1 MIWILFANLHLIGKS
16 SAKKNIFILS
26 KEDKKF
32 LFSLLLFSV
41 FISFIESFAISLV
54 MPFITLAS
62 DFSYFDRNKYLIQL
76 KDYLA
81 LPVFEIIVYFGVVLI
96 VFYVLRALL
105 NSYYFHLLARFSKGR
120 YHAIAYKVFAKF
132 LNTDYENFTQKN
144 QSEIL
149 KSITGEVYNLSTM
162 ISSFLLMM
170 SEIFVVLLLY
180 TLMLLVNYK
189 ITLFLSLFMIINA
202 FILIK
207 VLSPI
212 VKKAGLKR
220 EEAMKNFFEILN
232 INLNN
237 FKLIKLKTKE
247 DGVLNLF
254 KTQSEIFAKANITNE
269 SVSAMP
275 RIYLE
280 GVGFCVLVFIVVFL
294 VFKNQSDISG
304 ILATIS
310 IFVLALYRL
319 MPSANRIITS
329 YHDLL
334 YYRSSLDIIYQ
345 ILKQKEESLGEEK
358 IDFDK
363 ELRLENLSF
372 GYKDK
377 KNLFTCLNLSIKKG
391 EKIAFIGESGCG
403 KSTLV
408 DIIIGLLSPREGR
421 VLVDKNE
428 LNMKNV
434 KNYRQKIGYIPQ
446 NIYLFN
452 DSIAKNI
459 SFGDE
464 VDEEKLQRVIKQA
477 NLEHFVKN
485 LPQGVQTKVG
495 DGGSN
500 LSGGQKQRIA
510 IARALYLDPEIL
522 VLDEA
527 TSALDTESEA
537 RIMDEIYKISK
548 DKTMIIIAH
557 RLSTITRCDS
567 IYRLEHGKLFKEDKK

>member
-1 MIWILFANLHLIGKS
+1 ML
-16 SAKKNIFILS
+16 KKIFFILS

-62 DFSYFDRNKYLIQL
+62 DFSYFDKNKYLIQL

-81 LPVFEIIVYFGVVLI
+81 LPVFEIIVYFGVILI

-232 INLNN
+232 TNLNN

-537 RIMDEIYKISK
+537 RIMDKIYKISK

>member
-1 MIWILFANLHLIGKS
+1 ML
-16 SAKKNIFILS
+16 KKIFFILS

-62 DFSYFDRNKYLIQL
+62 DFSYFDKNKYLIQL

-81 LPVFEIIVYFGVVLI
+81 LPVFEIIVYFGLVLI
-96 VFYVLRALL
+96 IFYVLRALL

-232 INLNN
+232 TNLNN

-254 KTQSEIFAKANITNE
+254 KTQSEIFARANITNE

-363 ELRLENLSF
+363 ELRLENLTF

-421 VLVDKNE
+421 VLLDENE

-567 IYRLEHGKLFKEDKK
+567 IYRLENGKLFKEDKK

>member
-1 MIWILFANLHLIGKS
+1 ML
-16 SAKKNIFILS
+16 KKIFFILS

-62 DFSYFDRNKYLIQL
+62 DFSYFDKNKYLIQL

-81 LPVFEIIVYFGVVLI
+81 LPVFEIIVYFGVILI

-232 INLNN
+232 TNLNN

-377 KNLFTCLNLSIKKG
+377 KNLFTYLNLSIKKG

>member
-1 MIWILFANLHLIGKS
+1 ML
-16 SAKKNIFILS
+16 KKIFFILS

-62 DFSYFDRNKYLIQL
+62 DFSYFDKNKYLIQL

-232 INLNN
+232 TNLNN

-254 KTQSEIFAKANITNE
+254 KTQSEIFARANITNE

-280 GVGFCVLVFIVVFL
+280 GVGFCILVFIVVFL

-363 ELRLENLSF
+363 ELKLENLTF

-421 VLVDKNE
+421 VLLDENE

-567 IYRLEHGKLFKEDKK
+567 IYRLENGKLFKEDKK

>member
-1 MIWILFANLHLIGKS
+1 ML
-16 SAKKNIFILS
+16 KKIFFILS

-62 DFSYFDRNKYLIQL
+62 DFSYFDKNKYLIQL

-189 ITLFLSLFMIINA
+189 ITLLLSLFMIINA

-232 INLNN
+232 TNLNN

-254 KTQSEIFAKANITNE
+254 KTQSEIFARANITNE

-358 IDFDK
+358 IDFEK
-363 ELRLENLSF
+363 ELRLENLTF

-421 VLVDKNE
+421 VLLDENE

-567 IYRLEHGKLFKEDKK
+567 IYRLENGKLFKEDKK

>member
-1 MIWILFANLHLIGKS
+1 ML
-16 SAKKNIFILS
+16 KKIFFILS

-32 LFSLLLFSV
+32 LFSLLFFSV

-62 DFSYFDRNKYLIQL
+62 DFSYFDRSKYLIQL

-232 INLNN
+232 TNLNN

-485 LPQGVQTKVG
+485 LSQGVQTKVG

>member
-1 MIWILFANLHLIGKS
+1 ML
-16 SAKKNIFILS
+16 KKIFFILS

-62 DFSYFDRNKYLIQL
+62 DFSYFDKNKYLIQL

-180 TLMLLVNYK
+180 ALMLLVNYK

-207 VLSPI
+207 ILSPI

-232 INLNN
+232 TNLNN

-254 KTQSEIFAKANITNE
+254 KTQSEIFARANITNE

-363 ELRLENLSF
+363 ELRLENLTF

-408 DIIIGLLSPREGR
+408 DIIIGLLSPKEGR
-421 VLVDKNE
+421 VLLDENE

-567 IYRLEHGKLFKEDKK
+567 IYRLENGKLFKEDKK

>member
-1 MIWILFANLHLIGKS
+1 ML
-16 SAKKNIFILS
+16 KKIFFILS

-62 DFSYFDRNKYLIQL
+62 DFSYFDKNKYLIQL

-81 LPVFEIIVYFGVVLI
+81 LPVFEIIVYFGVILI

-232 INLNN
+232 TNLNN

-452 DSIAKNI
+452 DSIAQNI

>member
-1 MIWILFANLHLIGKS
+1 ML
-16 SAKKNIFILS
+16 KKIFFILS

-62 DFSYFDRNKYLIQL
+62 DFSYFDKNKYLIQL

-81 LPVFEIIVYFGVVLI
+81 LPVFEIIVYFGLVLI
-96 VFYVLRALL
+96 IFYVLRALL

-180 TLMLLVNYK
+180 SLMLLVNYK

-232 INLNN
+232 TNLNN

-254 KTQSEIFAKANITNE
+254 KTQSEIFARANITNE

-358 IDFDK
+358 INFDK
-363 ELRLENLSF
+363 ELRLENLTF

-421 VLVDKNE
+421 VLLDENE

-567 IYRLEHGKLFKEDKK
+567 IYRLENGKLFKEDKK

>member
-1 MIWILFANLHLIGKS
+1 ML
-16 SAKKNIFILS
+16 KKIFFILS

-232 INLNN
+232 TNLNN

-452 DSIAKNI
+452 DNIAKNI

>member
-1 MIWILFANLHLIGKS
+1 ML
-16 SAKKNIFILS
+16 KKIFFILS

-62 DFSYFDRNKYLIQL
+62 DFSYFDKNKYLIQL

-81 LPVFEIIVYFGVVLI
+81 LPVFEIIVYFGLVLI
-96 VFYVLRALL
+96 IFYVLRALL

-232 INLNN
+232 TNLNN

-254 KTQSEIFAKANITNE
+254 KTQSEIFARANITNE

-358 IDFDK
+358 INFEK
-363 ELRLENLSF
+363 ELRLENLTF

-421 VLVDKNE
+421 VLLDENE

-567 IYRLEHGKLFKEDKK
+567 IYRLENGKLFKEDKK

>member
-1 MIWILFANLHLIGKS
+1 MLKKLF
-16 SAKKNIFILS
+16 FILS
-26 KEDKKF
+26 KEDKSF
-32 LFSLLLFSV
+32 LFFLLLFSI

-62 DFSYFDRNKYLIQL
+62 DFSYFDKNQYLIEI
-76 KDYLA
+76 KNYLA
-81 LPVFEIIVYFGVVLI
+81 LPVFKIIIYFGVVLI
-96 VFYVLRALL
+96 IFYILRTFL

-120 YHAIAYKVFAKF
+120 YHTIAYKVFAKF
-132 LNTDYENFTQKN
+132 LNIDYENFTKKN

-170 SEIFVVLLLY
+170 SEIFIVLLLY
-180 TLMLLVNYK
+180 ALMLLVSYK
-189 ITLFLSLFMIINA
+189 ITLFLSFFMIINA
-202 FILIK
+202 LILVK

-212 VKKAGLKR
+212 IKKAGLRR

-232 INLNN
+232 TNLNN
-237 FKLIKLKTKE
+237 FKFIKLKTKE
-247 DGVLNLF
+247 EGILNLF
-254 KTQSEIFAKANITNE
+254 KAQSEAFAKANITNE
-269 SVSAMP
+269 SVAALP

-280 GVGFCVLVFIVVFL
+280 GISFCVLVFIVVFL
-294 VFKNQSDISG
+294 VLKNESDISG

-345 ILKQKEESLGEEK
+345 ILKQDEESLGEEK
-358 IDFDK
+358 ISFKK
-363 ELRLENLSF
+363 ELKLENLAF
-372 GYKDK
+372 GYMGK
-377 KNLFTCLNLSIKKG
+377 KNLFSHLNLKIEKG
-391 EKIAFIGESGCG
+391 EKIAFIGQSGCG

-408 DIIIGLLSPREGR
+408 DIIIGLLNPREGKILIDG
-421 VLVDKNE
+421 VK
-428 LNMKNV
+428 LNAKNV

-459 SFGDE
+459 SFGDKI
-464 VDEEKLQRVIKQA
+464 DEQKLNKVIKQA
-477 NLEHFVKN
+477 NLEAFINN

-510 IARALYLDPEIL
+510 IARALYLEPEIL

-527 TSALDTESEA
+527 TSALDIQSETK
-537 RIMDEIYKISK
+537 IMDAIYKISK

-567 IYRLEHGKLFKEDKK
+567 VYRLEHGKLIKEDKK

>member
-1 MIWILFANLHLIGKS
+1 ML
-16 SAKKNIFILS
+16 KKIFFILS

-62 DFSYFDRNKYLIQL
+62 DFSYFDKNKYLIQL

-180 TLMLLVNYK
+180 TLMLLVSYK

-232 INLNN
+232 TNLNN

-254 KTQSEIFAKANITNE
+254 KTQSEIFARANITNE

-358 IDFDK
+358 INFDK
-363 ELRLENLSF
+363 ELRLENLTF

-421 VLVDKNE
+421 VLLDENE

-567 IYRLEHGKLFKEDKK
+567 IYRLENGKLFKEDKK

>member
-1 MIWILFANLHLIGKS
+1 MLKKLF
-16 SAKKNIFILS
+16 FILS
-26 KEDKKF
+26 KEDKNF
-32 LFSLLLFSV
+32 LFFLLVFSIFV
-41 FISFIESFAISLV
+41 SFIETFAISLV

-62 DFSYFDRNKYLIQL
+62 DFSYFDRNKYLISL
-76 KDYLA
+76 KEYLNI
-81 LPVFEIIVYFGVVLI
+81 PVFEIIVYFGVGLI
-96 VFYVLRALL
+96 VFYVFRALL
-105 NSYYFHLLARFSKGR
+105 NAYYFHLLARFSKGR
-120 YHAIAYKVFAKF
+120 YHAIAYKVFSKF
-132 LNTDYENFTQKN
+132 LNINYEKFTQKN

-232 INLNN
+232 TNLNN

>member
-1 MIWILFANLHLIGKS
+1 ML
-16 SAKKNIFILS
+16 KKIFFILS

-41 FISFIESFAISLV
+41 LISFIESFAISLV

-62 DFSYFDRNKYLIQL
+62 DFSYFDKNKYLIQL

-81 LPVFEIIVYFGVVLI
+81 LPVFEIIVYFGVILI

-232 INLNN
+232 TNLNN

>member
-1 MIWILFANLHLIGKS
+1 ML
-16 SAKKNIFILS
+16 KKIFFILS

-62 DFSYFDRNKYLIQL
+62 DFSYFDKNKYLIQL

-96 VFYVLRALL
+96 IFYVLRALL

-202 FILIK
+202 FVLIK

-232 INLNN
+232 TNLNN

-254 KTQSEIFAKANITNE
+254 KTQSEIFARANITNE

-358 IDFDK
+358 INFDK
-363 ELRLENLSF
+363 ELRLENLTF

-421 VLVDKNE
+421 VLLDENE

-464 VDEEKLQRVIKQA
+464 IDEEKLQRVIKQA

-567 IYRLEHGKLFKEDKK
+567 IYRLENGKLFKEDKK

>member
-1 MIWILFANLHLIGKS
+1 ML
-16 SAKKNIFILS
+16 KKIFFILS

-32 LFSLLLFSV
+32 LFSLLFFSV

-232 INLNN
+232 TNLNN

-421 VLVDKNE
+421 VIVDKNE

>member
-1 MIWILFANLHLIGKS
+1 ML
-16 SAKKNIFILS
+16 KKIFFILS

-62 DFSYFDRNKYLIQL
+62 DFSYFDKNKYLIQL

-96 VFYVLRALL
+96 VFYILRALL

-232 INLNN
+232 TNLNN

-254 KTQSEIFAKANITNE
+254 KTQSEIFARANITNE

-363 ELRLENLSF
+363 ELKLENLTF

-421 VLVDKNE
+421 VLLDENE

-434 KNYRQKIGYIPQ
+434 KSYRQKIGYIPQ

-537 RIMDEIYKISK
+537 KIMDEIYKISK

-567 IYRLEHGKLFKEDKK
+567 IYRLENGKLFKEDKK

>member
-1 MIWILFANLHLIGKS
+1 ML
-16 SAKKNIFILS
+16 KKIFFILS

-232 INLNN
+232 TNLNN

-408 DIIIGLLSPREGR
+408 DIVIGLLSPREGR

-485 LPQGVQTKVG
+485 LSQGVQTKVG

>member
-1 MIWILFANLHLIGKS
+1 ML
-16 SAKKNIFILS
+16 KKIFFILS

-62 DFSYFDRNKYLIQL
+62 DFSYFDRSKYLIQL

-421 VLVDKNE
+421 VIVDKNE

>member
-1 MIWILFANLHLIGKS
+1 ML
-16 SAKKNIFILS
+16 KKIFFILS

-62 DFSYFDRNKYLIQL
+62 DFSYFDRSKYLIQL

-149 KSITGEVYNLSTM
+149 KSIAGEVYNLSTM

-232 INLNN
+232 TNLNN

-527 TSALDTESEA
+527 TSALDAESEA

>member
-1 MIWILFANLHLIGKS
+1 ML
-16 SAKKNIFILS
+16 KKIFFILS

-62 DFSYFDRNKYLIQL
+62 DFSYFDKNKYLIRL

-232 INLNN
+232 TNLNN

-254 KTQSEIFAKANITNE
+254 KTQSEIFARANITNE

-358 IDFDK
+358 INFDK
-363 ELRLENLSF
+363 ELRLENLTF

-421 VLVDKNE
+421 VLLDENE

-537 RIMDEIYKISK
+537 KIMDEIYKISK

-567 IYRLEHGKLFKEDKK
+567 IYRLENGKLFKEDKK

>member
-1 MIWILFANLHLIGKS
+1 ML
-16 SAKKNIFILS
+16 KKIFFILS

-62 DFSYFDRNKYLIQL
+62 DFSYFDKNKYLIQL

-81 LPVFEIIVYFGVVLI
+81 LPVFEIIVYFGLVLI
-96 VFYVLRALL
+96 IFYVLRALL

-132 LNTDYENFTQKN
+132 LNIDYENFTKKN

-232 INLNN
+232 TNLNN

-254 KTQSEIFAKANITNE
+254 KTQSEIFARANITNE

-358 IDFDK
+358 INFYK
-363 ELRLENLSF
+363 ELRLENLTF
-372 GYKDK
+372 GYKNK

-421 VLVDKNE
+421 VLLDENE

-537 RIMDEIYKISK
+537 KIMDEIYKISK

-567 IYRLEHGKLFKEDKK
+567 IYRLENGKLFKEDKK

>member
-1 MIWILFANLHLIGKS
+1 ML
-16 SAKKNIFILS
+16 KKIFFILS

-62 DFSYFDRNKYLIQL
+62 DFSYFDKNKYLIQL

-180 TLMLLVNYK
+180 ALMLLVNYK

-207 VLSPI
+207 ILSPI

-232 INLNN
+232 TNLNN

-254 KTQSEIFAKANITNE
+254 KTQSEIFARANITNE

-363 ELRLENLSF
+363 ELRLENLTF

-408 DIIIGLLSPREGR
+408 DIIIGLLSPKEGR
-421 VLVDKNE
+421 VLLDENE

-485 LPQGVQTKVG
+485 LPQGAQTKVG

-567 IYRLEHGKLFKEDKK
+567 IYRLENGKLFKEDKK

>member
-1 MIWILFANLHLIGKS
+1 ML
-16 SAKKNIFILS
+16 KKIFFILS

-62 DFSYFDRNKYLIQL
+62 DFSYFDKNKYLIQL

-170 SEIFVVLLLY
+170 SEIFVVFLLY

-232 INLNN
+232 TNLNN

-254 KTQSEIFAKANITNE
+254 KTQSEIFARANITNE

-358 IDFDK
+358 INFDK
-363 ELRLENLSF
+363 ELRLENLTF

-421 VLVDKNE
+421 VLLDENE

-537 RIMDEIYKISK
+537 KIMDEIYKISK

-567 IYRLEHGKLFKEDKK
+567 IYRLENGKLFKEDKK

>member
-1 MIWILFANLHLIGKS
+1 ML
-16 SAKKNIFILS
+16 KKIFFILS

-62 DFSYFDRNKYLIQL
+62 DFSYFDKNKYLIQL

-232 INLNN
+232 TNLNN

-254 KTQSEIFAKANITNE
+254 KTQSEIFARANITNE

-363 ELRLENLSF
+363 ELRLENLTF

-377 KNLFTCLNLSIKKG
+377 KNLFACLNLSIKKG

-421 VLVDKNE
+421 VLLDENE

-567 IYRLEHGKLFKEDKK
+567 IYRLENGKLFKEDKK

>member
-1 MIWILFANLHLIGKS
+1 ML
-16 SAKKNIFILS
+16 KKIFFILS

-62 DFSYFDRNKYLIQL
+62 DFSYFDKNKYLIQL

-232 INLNN
+232 TNLNN

-254 KTQSEIFAKANITNE
+254 KTQSEIFARANITNE

-363 ELRLENLSF
+363 ELRLENLTF

-421 VLVDKNE
+421 VLLDENE

-477 NLEHFVKN
+477 NLEYFVKN
-485 LPQGVQTKVG
+485 LPQGAQTKVG

-567 IYRLEHGKLFKEDKK
+567 IYRLENGKLFKEDKK

>member
-1 MIWILFANLHLIGKS
+1 ML
-16 SAKKNIFILS
+16 KKIFFILS

-62 DFSYFDRNKYLIQL
+62 DFSYFDRSKYLIQL

-232 INLNN
+232 TNLNN

-421 VLVDKNE
+421 VIVDKNE

>member
-1 MIWILFANLHLIGKS
+1 ML
-16 SAKKNIFILS
+16 KKIFFILS

-62 DFSYFDRNKYLIQL
+62 DFSYFDKNKYLIQL

-81 LPVFEIIVYFGVVLI
+81 LPVFEIIVYFGLVLI

-232 INLNN
+232 TNLNN

-254 KTQSEIFAKANITNE
+254 KAQSEIFARANITNE

-358 IDFDK
+358 IDFEK
-363 ELRLENLSF
+363 ELRLENLTF

-421 VLVDKNE
+421 VLLDENE

-567 IYRLEHGKLFKEDKK
+567 IYRLENGKLFKEDKK

>member
-1 MIWILFANLHLIGKS
+1 MGK
-16 SAKKNIFILS
+16 AVLKKIFFILS

-62 DFSYFDRNKYLIQL
+62 DFSYFDKNKYLIQL

-232 INLNN
+232 TNLNN

>member
-1 MIWILFANLHLIGKS
+1 ML
-16 SAKKNIFILS
+16 KKIFFILS

-62 DFSYFDRNKYLIQL
+62 DFSYFDRGKYLIQL